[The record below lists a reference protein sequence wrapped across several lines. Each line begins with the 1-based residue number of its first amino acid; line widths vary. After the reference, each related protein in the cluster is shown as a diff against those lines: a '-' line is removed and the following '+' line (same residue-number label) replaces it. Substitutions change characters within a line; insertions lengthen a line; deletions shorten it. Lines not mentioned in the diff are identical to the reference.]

1 MVAHNLSRIVTELP
15 DKFLAIN
22 RKLSWHV
29 DMVNYLVTWQ
39 LLIDLTAQNKRFFL
53 SNVRNYRVE
62 EPFLFKYCGNQTIRT
77 LCLQENG
84 CQGIVFR
91 TLLEHSYGRCLGI
104 L

>member
-1 MVAHNLSRIVTELP
+1 MKKGVENVVAHNLSRIVTELP

-53 SNVRNYRVE
+53 SKVRNYI
-62 EPFLFKYCGNQTIRT
+62 GRT
-77 LCLQENG
+77 FPLQ
-84 CQGIVFR
+84 
-91 TLLEHSYGRCLGI
+91 I
-104 L
+104 LW

>member
-1 MVAHNLSRIVTELP
+1 MVVHNLSRIVTELP

-53 SNVRNYRVE
+53 SKVRNYS
-62 EPFLFKYCGNQTIRT
+62 GRT
-77 LCLQENG
+77 FPLQ
-84 CQGIVFR
+84 
-91 TLLEHSYGRCLGI
+91 I
-104 L
+104 LW